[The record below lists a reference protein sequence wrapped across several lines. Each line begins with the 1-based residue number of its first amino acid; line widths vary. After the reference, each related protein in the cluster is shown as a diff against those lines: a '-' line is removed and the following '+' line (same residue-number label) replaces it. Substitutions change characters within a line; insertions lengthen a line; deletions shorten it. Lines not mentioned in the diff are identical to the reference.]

1 MAHGAP
7 WLVVPPGRR
16 EVDRES
22 TLGLVIR
29 RLFWLVVFVTVVVRV
44 VEAAQAPP
52 PDVAAA
58 SDAAIALAIPFA
70 FDGPPPP
77 VPPEVMTRDASGR
90 VTVRA
95 VRLTTPIRLDGR
107 LDEEVYGL
115 VPPITDF
122 IQQEPLEGAP
132 ATEKTEAW
140 IFFDDSSLYISFRL
154 WESNPESLVANEMR
168 RDSNNIFQNDH
179 VAFILDTFYDR
190 RNSVEFAIN
199 PLGGRWDGQI
209 TNERNAS
216 ADWNPIWDVK
226 VGRFEQGWTVEA
238 VIPFK
243 SLRYRPGRAQIW
255 GFNARRIN
263 RGKNETS
270 FLTRVPRAAGQR
282 ALFQASLAATMV
294 GLEAPSG
301 AKNLEIKPYA
311 VSGLATD
318 VAAVPQ
324 ISNRFSRQVGVDVK
338 YGVTQSLTADFTYN
352 TDFAQVEADEQQ
364 VNLTRFSLFFPEKR
378 EFFLENQGLFG
389 FGGAGTSAAGDTPIL
404 FHSRRIGFD
413 RGQVVPIEAGGRL
426 TGRVGRFTLGV
437 LNIQADAELSRDVL
451 ATNFSVVRVKRDI
464 LRRSSVGVIFTGRSA
479 VEGGTASNQAYGVDG
494 TFAFFDNLSINS
506 YWATTR
512 TGGVSGRDTSY
523 RAQLDYAGDRYGVQ
537 LEQLNVGAHFRPDVG
552 FVRRDD
558 MRRSSAQFRFSPRP
572 RSNRV
577 IRRLSWTA
585 SGTYIENGHRRVE
598 TRNWRGE
605 FGIEFHNSDR
615 FTASYGGAFE
625 LLDRPLRIVGLTVPA
640 GGYDFADASVRFD
653 FGRQRQLSGN
663 VELERGTFYG
673 GHKTTLTVSQGRFNP
688 TPQIALEP
696 TYAGNWVEIP
706 EGVSRTHL
714 IGSRATYTMTPTLF
728 VSALLQYNTGTAS
741 TSSNARLRWEYRPGS
756 ELFIVYTEQRDTRAT
771 RFPDLVNRSLIVK
784 INSLFRI

>member
-1 MAHGAP
+1 
-7 WLVVPPGRR
+7 
-16 EVDRES
+16 
-22 TLGLVIR
+22 
-29 RLFWLVVFVTVVVRV
+29 VVFWRPSWFVLVLAVVAPV
-44 VEAAQAPP
+44 VAAAQAPP
-52 PDVAAA
+52 VDLPAA
-58 SDAAIALAIPFA
+58 SDAAAAAVVPFA
-70 FDGPPPP
+70 FEGPPPP
-77 VPPEVMTRDASGR
+77 VAPDVMTRDASGR

-95 VRLTTPIRLDGR
+95 VRLTAPIRLDGR

-132 ATEKTEAW
+132 ATESTEAW
-140 IFFDDSSLYISFRL
+140 LLFDDTSLYVSFRL
-154 WESNPESLVANEMR
+154 WESDMESLVANEMR

-179 VAFILDTFYDR
+179 IAFILDTFYDR

-199 PLGGRWDGQI
+199 PIGGRWDGQI
-209 TNERNAS
+209 TNERNAT

-263 RGKNETS
+263 RAKNETS

-294 GLEAPSG
+294 GLEVPSG
-301 AKNLEIKPYA
+301 AKNLDIKPYA

-318 VAAVPQ
+318 LTTVPQ
-324 ISNRFSRQVGVDVK
+324 ISNRFSRQFGADVK

-389 FGGAGTSAAGDTPIL
+389 FGGAGTSASGDTPIL

-437 LNIQADAELSRDVL
+437 VNIQSDAEPSRDVR

-464 LRRSSVGVIFTGRSA
+464 LRRSSVGVMFTGRS
-479 VEGGTASNQAYGVDG
+479 VIEGATGSNQAYGVDG
-494 TFAFFDNLSINS
+494 TFAFYDNLSINS

-523 RAQLDYAGDRYGVQ
+523 RAQLEYAGDRYGVQ
-537 LEQLNVGAHFRPDVG
+537 IEQLNVGEHFRPDVG

-558 MRRSSAQFRFSPRP
+558 MRRSSAQLRFSPRP

-585 SGTYIENGHRRVE
+585 SGTYIENGQRRVE

-605 FGIEFHNSDR
+605 FGIELHNSDR
-615 FTASYGGAFE
+615 FTASYGGVFE
-625 LLDRPLRIVGLTVPA
+625 LLEQPLRIIGLTVPA
-640 GGYDFADASVRFD
+640 GEYEFADASVRFD
-653 FGRQRQLSGN
+653 FGRQRRLSGN

-673 GHKTTLTVSQGRFNP
+673 GHKTTLTVGQGRFNP
-688 TPQIALEP
+688 TPQLAIEP
-696 TYAGNWVEIP
+696 TYAGNWIELP
-706 EGVSRTHL
+706 DSRSRTHL
-714 IGSRATYTMTPTLF
+714 LGSRVTYTVTPALF

-756 ELFIVYTEQRDTRAT
+756 ELFVVYTEQRDTRAT
-771 RFPDLVNRSLIVK
+771 RFPDLVNRSLVVK
-784 INSLFRI
+784 VNRLFRI